1 MYINKIHISDVVENG
16 KYMNYQYNSEQMF
29 IICSNR
35 IKIKYNWLL
44 ETSCFN
50 VHQKI
55 KKKNYDL
62 GIIEHGRYWNQAAN
76 RNHFSKKM
84 CEGWETGVAKIDID
98 VVKLPLKNEKWIK
111 K

>member
-1 MYINKIHISDVVENG
+1 MTLSKIIKILREASICKEKKTLLRYFDTKIKQMYIKKVYISGAVENG

-35 IKIKYNWLL
+35 IKIKYNRLL

-55 KKKNYDL
+55 KRKL
-62 GIIEHGRYWNQAAN
+62 T
-76 RNHFSKKM
+76 M
-84 CEGWETGVAKIDID
+84 WE
-98 VVKLPLKNEKWIK
+98 
-111 K
+111 